1 MATNYDVIKFKDE
14 LLKFSKLLK
23 IVKIIFLYIVIFSCF
38 AIDEKCSFY
47 QKNSSSLLLKADF
60 EFIVTIII

>member
-1 MATNYDVIKFKDE
+1 MATNYDVIKFKDTWIV
-14 LLKFSKLLK
+14 K
-23 IVKIIFLYIVIFSCF
+23 IFKIIFLCIVIFSCF
-38 AIDEKCSFY
+38 AIDEKGSFY